1 MRSILRFVISC
12 VMIFCTPLLS
22 VLLALGPYAW
32 ASRQQDYM
40 ISIMVH
46 AGINLAVIVV
56 LVAGI
61 LLYFHEHEK
70 NQMNMLGAQVTFILS
85 LLLIVWG
92 TFVTIIALGFCGELI
107 EWSRMPGVRDLTV
120 WDYLEYGSWSLKG
133 ILWIISG
140 ILLTTTANRI
150 MESQKTL

>member
-1 MRSILRFVISC
+1 M
-12 VMIFCTPLLS
+12 
-22 VLLALGPYAW
+22 
-32 ASRQQDYM
+32 
-40 ISIMVH
+40 
-46 AGINLAVIVV
+46 AVIVV

>member
-1 MRSILRFVISC
+1 MRSILRFAISC
-12 VMIFCTPLLS
+12 LVIFCTPLLS
-22 VLLALGPYAW
+22 ALLTLGPYAW
-32 ASRQQDYM
+32 ASHQQDYM
-40 ISIMVH
+40 MGIMVH
-46 AGINLAVIVV
+46 AGINLAVIAV
-56 LVAGI
+56 LVTGI

-70 NQMNMLGAQVTFILS
+70 NQINMLGAQVTFILS

-92 TFVTIIALGFCGELI
+92 TFVTIIALGFYGELI
-107 EWSRMPGVRDLTV
+107 EWSRMPGVRELTV
-120 WDYLEYGSWSLKG
+120 WDYLEYGSWLLKG